1 MTLLKGNCLDTLKT
15 LPDRSVDSI
24 VTDPPYELGF
34 MGKSWD
40 NSGIAYN
47 VELWAEC
54 LRVLKPGGHLLSF
67 GGSRTYH
74 RMACAIED
82 AGFEIR
88 DQIMYLY
95 GSGFPKS
102 LNVTK
107 AAKDKVCQCNI
118 EWPYG
123 TAEPQTEREV
133 RPLHEHNVS
142 QTFDAEGESG
152 EVLLTSLQEQGSPI
166 TRRKE
171 PSSTEVWG
179 GQSSVEGRGDTQ
191 KGEGQLPRSPL
202 RQVSKGVSGNGS
214 QGWVHNGTPPSDGS
228 MDGSLTES
236 ERSSESHQSQSLG
249 QSQGES
255 GTVPDQRR
263 SQEGGSWQV
272 CGRCSKPIVNGWGT
286 ALKPAHE
293 PVVVAR
299 KPLIGTVANNV
310 LTYGTGAL
318 NIDGSRVE
326 GVPPSVPQPKFSVA
340 NGVYG
345 FGSGEGRNGEMSQ
358 TSGRWPAN
366 VIHDGSD
373 EVLAGFPITGPSKS
387 GKRNPNGKKQTNAFG
402 DYGGQPDVISGH
414 DNNGGSAARFFKSTP
429 IDEAD
434 TQSFIYCAKASKSE
448 RNAGLEESNTH
459 PTVKPLALMRYLVK
473 LVTPP
478 GGTVLDPFL
487 GSGTTACAAI
497 LEGFEWT
504 GCEMTEDYWPIIEAR
519 TEWAHGEFDK
529 IVAQPELT
537 NGSVSPAQTDTLDQ
551 QCLF

>member
-1 MTLLKGNCLDTLKT
+1 MLLKGNCLEL
-15 LPDRSVDSI
+15 LAEMPDNSVDSI

-47 VELWAEC
+47 VELWSQA
-54 LRVLKPGGHLLSF
+54 LRVLKPGGHLLAF

-74 RMACAIED
+74 RLASAVED

-107 AAKDKVCQCNI
+107 AAKDKVCQCGV
-118 EWPYG
+118 EWSYG

-133 RPLHEHNVS
+133 RPLHEHDVS
-142 QTFDAEGESG
+142 QTLDVEGESG
-152 EVLLTSLQEQGSPI
+152 EVLLTSLQEQGSPT

-171 PSSTEVWG
+171 STSTEVWG
-179 GQSSVEGRGDTQ
+179 GQSSVEGRSDTQ
-191 KGEGQLPRSPL
+191 EGEGQLQGSPL

-236 ERSSESHQSQSLG
+236 ERSSESHQSQSFG
-249 QSQGES
+249 QPQGEP
-255 GTVPDQRR
+255 GTVSDQRR

-293 PVVVAR
+293 PIVVAR
-299 KPLIGTVANNV
+299 KPLIGTVATNV

-318 NIDGSRVE
+318 NIDGSRVGTE
-326 GVPPSVPQPKFSVA
+326 IRHNPSNNNDGTTAVRWTQ
-340 NGVYG
+340 
-345 FGSGEGRNGEMSQ
+345 GRETQ
-358 TSGRWPAN
+358 GRWPAN
-366 VIHDGSD
+366 VIHDGSE
-373 EVLAGFPITGPSKS
+373 EVLAGFPAVKGQMGMKKDVGGHRFIVGDLDSVQKFTK
-387 GKRNPNGKKQTNAFG
+387 GKT
-402 DYGGQPDVISGH
+402 DS
-414 DNNGGSAARFFKSTP
+414 GSAARFF
-429 IDEAD
+429 
-434 TQSFIYCAKASKSE
+434 YCAKASKSE
-448 RNAGLEESNTH
+448 RNAGLEGLPEKKNSKMYRTANNTSDTISKGFERFDTAPQSNNH
-459 PTVKPLALMRYLVK
+459 PTVKPIALMRYLVK

-478 GGTVLDPFL
+478 NGTVLDPFL
-487 GSGTTACAAI
+487 GSGTTAVAAI
-497 LEGFEWT
+497 LEGFNWM

-519 TEWAHGEFDK
+519 VAWAEL
-529 IVAQPELT
+529 QPK
-537 NGSVSPAQTDTLDQ
+537 TL
-551 QCLF
+551 L